1 MSLSPETGQGPLLEP
16 CRILMW
22 VTQDLEVI
30 FPCHGNKSCCLIS
43 LC

>member
-1 MSLSPETGQGPLLEP
+1 MSLLSEIGQGRVLEP

-30 FPCHGNKSCCLIS
+30 FLVMVIS
-43 LC
+43 HAT